1 MTHTIGSLSLKVC
14 NFILSVIF
22 PWRCKRHISLSSGT
36 RFCQGDVSSQIL
48 ISLPYNGCYVFS
60 LSLTLYNFT
69 EIYRFI
75 IYTLLGVLHETSF
88 VCVCVCVWSL
98 CTHVCEF
105 LHPHAKGGCRV
116 SYPFTLCLIPL
127 GQSLTETGARLTASK
142 SASVPQYRVTATH
155 VVTSGFLHEYQGLK
169 LVF

>member
-1 MTHTIGSLSLKVC
+1 MSAI
-14 NFILSVIF
+14 
-22 PWRCKRHISLSSGT
+22 
-36 RFCQGDVSSQIL
+36 SQIL

-105 LHPHAKGGCRV
+105 LHPHAKEDVGCPIP
-116 SYPFTLCLIPL
+116 SLSALFPWDSLSLKLELGWQPANLPLSHSTELQPHMWSHLAFYMSTKDSNLCSNAWTTH
-127 GQSLTETGARLTASK
+127 SLTHWAVLPARIS
-142 SASVPQYRVTATH
+142 
-155 VVTSGFLHEYQGLK
+155 F
-169 LVF
+169 